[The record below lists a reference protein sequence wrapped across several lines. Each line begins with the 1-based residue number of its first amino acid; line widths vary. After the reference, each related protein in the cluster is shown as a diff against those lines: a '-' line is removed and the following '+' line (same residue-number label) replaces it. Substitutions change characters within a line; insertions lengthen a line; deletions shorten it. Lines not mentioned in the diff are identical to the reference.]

1 MSNPLLAEFHTDFE
15 AAPFSKIK
23 IEQFTPAIK
32 EAIKVGLSEI
42 DTIINQK
49 ETPSFK
55 NTIEAMDNCGNLLG
69 RNTSL
74 LFNLNSAE
82 TNDELQKV
90 VQEVAPLLT
99 KFQND
104 IRLNEDLFKRIRF
117 VYENED
123 HKKLSVEQ
131 VTLLEKEYKGFV
143 RNGALLDEASKNE
156 LRNIDA
162 KLAQLS
168 LRFGE
173 NILAD
178 TQNYQLHIK
187 DEKKLKGL
195 PVSVIEMAKFNAKN
209 KNKKGWVFTLDYPSY
224 VPLITYAEN
233 RNLRKKICLAFS
245 KRGFQK
251 NENNN
256 SKIIL
261 EIITQRQKRSIL
273 LGYDSHADFI
283 LEERMAK
290 SVKNVNVFLDDL
302 TEKAKPFAEQEWK
315 AMELFARKKLNL
327 KDLEKWDSAF
337 VSEKLKEAE
346 LQLNEQELKPY
357 FELDQVLNGLFEIV
371 KKLYGIEFKEN
382 TELDVYHSE
391 VKVFEVYKN
400 DTFYALLYTDFFPR
414 SGKRSGAWMTSYRS
428 QKKDQR
434 PHISIVCNFSRPTVT
449 QPSLLTFQEVTTL
462 FHEFG
467 HALHGI
473 LANTNYNGL
482 SGTNVYW
489 DFVELPSQIMENWC
503 YEAEALKLFAKH
515 YQTEELL
522 PQNLVEKIK
531 KAAHFQQGL
540 QTLRQ
545 LSFSYLDMSY
555 HNSSASNIKDI
566 KLHEKKQVESLQFT
580 KDVPDSCM
588 SASFSHVFQGG
599 YAAGYYSYKWA
610 EVLDADAF
618 ELFIEKGV
626 FDSKTA
632 TSFFDNILSKG
643 GTEHPMV
650 LYKKFRGKEPDTSA
664 LLRRAGLIKSN
675 E

>member
-1 MSNPLLAEFHTDFE
+1 LSNPLLTAFHTDFE

-55 NTIEAMDNCGNLLG
+55 NTIEAMDNCGSLLG

-82 TNDELQKV
+82 TNDELQQV

-123 HKKLSVEQ
+123 NKKLSVEQ

-224 VPLITYAEN
+224 VPLITYAED

-261 EIITQRQKRSIL
+261 EIITQRQKRSTL
-273 LGYDSHADFI
+273 LGYDSHADFV
-283 LEERMAK
+283 LKERMAK
-290 SVKNVNVFLDDL
+290 SVKNVNDFLDDL
-302 TEKAKPFAEQEWK
+302 TEKAKPFAKQEWK
-315 AMELFARKKLNL
+315 AMELFAKK
-327 KDLEKWDSAF
+327 
-337 VSEKLKEAE
+337 
-346 LQLNEQELKPY
+346 
-357 FELDQVLNGLFEIV
+357 
-371 KKLYGIEFKEN
+371 
-382 TELDVYHSE
+382 
-391 VKVFEVYKN
+391 KN
-400 DTFYALLYTDFFPR
+400 
-414 SGKRSGAWMTSYRS
+414 
-428 QKKDQR
+428 
-434 PHISIVCNFSRPTVT
+434 
-449 QPSLLTFQEVTTL
+449 
-462 FHEFG
+462 
-467 HALHGI
+467 
-473 LANTNYNGL
+473 
-482 SGTNVYW
+482 
-489 DFVELPSQIMENWC
+489 
-503 YEAEALKLFAKH
+503 
-515 YQTEELL
+515 
-522 PQNLVEKIK
+522 
-531 KAAHFQQGL
+531 
-540 QTLRQ
+540 
-545 LSFSYLDMSY
+545 
-555 HNSSASNIKDI
+555 
-566 KLHEKKQVESLQFT
+566 
-580 KDVPDSCM
+580 
-588 SASFSHVFQGG
+588 
-599 YAAGYYSYKWA
+599 
-610 EVLDADAF
+610 
-618 ELFIEKGV
+618 
-626 FDSKTA
+626 
-632 TSFFDNILSKG
+632 
-643 GTEHPMV
+643 
-650 LYKKFRGKEPDTSA
+650 
-664 LLRRAGLIKSN
+664 
-675 E
+675 